1 MGREHALSL
10 RFYTTDVDAFLAG
23 YEAYAAWI
31 APAGI
36 MPPQTLLGISRLA
49 LTELLVEIEVVA
61 GM

>member
-23 YEAYAAWI
+23 YETCAAWI
-31 APAGI
+31 GPACI

-49 LTELLVEIEVVA
+49 LPELLVEIEFVA